1 MRKRLL
7 LLAAAMLAIA
17 AIAYLH
23 DPEWL
28 INVESG
34 FRGWETATDGT
45 RYRWTNGH
53 ASFFVLSD
61 ASTAEIP
68 VRTTVSTASDVP
80 VLVTLTI
87 DDRLADQLVLNDD
100 GWQRVKLRLPVP
112 GSRRVRRIDIRV
124 NRTKTGNRGVQV
136 GEVMVR

>member
-7 LLAAAMLAIA
+7 LLAAPVMAI
-17 AIAYLH
+17 AIAYLR

-34 FRGWETATDGT
+34 FRGWEMAADGT
-45 RYRWTNGH
+45 RYRWTDGH
-53 ASFFVLSD
+53 ASFFVRSD
-61 ASTAEIP
+61 ASAAEIP

-80 VLVTLTI
+80 VSVTLSI

-100 GWQRVKLRLPVP
+100 GWQRVKLRLPAP

-124 NRTKTGNRGVQV
+124 DRTKTGNRGVQV
-136 GEVMVR
+136 GEVIVQ